1 MSLHAIAYASE
12 ARADLQTTDLDR
24 LLADAMAVSRAT
36 LTRKVKTN
44 TGLTVNEYV
53 RINRLKKAVELLAEN
68 NYRINEVAYLVGYS
82 SPSYFTLS
90 FQKQFGKLP
99 SEFIKD
105 KTQ

>member
-1 MSLHAIAYASE
+1 MNSLHSFIQDHISE
-12 ARADLQTTDLDR
+12 TELTIDR
-24 LLADAMAVSRAT
+24 LADAMAVSRAT
-36 LTRKVKTN
+36 LTRKVKAN

-53 RINRLKKAVELLAEN
+53 RISRLKKAVELLAEN

-99 SEFIKD
+99 SEFIKK